1 MGSVADSVVAKIRT
15 IIDNT
20 NFSARKNHA
29 KVDSFDI
36 FIINSYMRLI
46 LNISLFNK
54 SFFFLNSVLFLI
66 IVKLIIGIDSIGNSM
81 LMLSDVFCHY
91 CGIIEI
97 KNLFY
102 ATKSI

>member
-1 MGSVADSVVAKIRT
+1 
-15 IIDNT
+15 
-20 NFSARKNHA
+20 
-29 KVDSFDI
+29 
-36 FIINSYMRLI
+36 MRLI

-54 SFFFLNSVLFLI
+54 SFFLNSVLFLI